1 MATSF
6 RSMDVTLKN
15 RLRISEH
22 VRHSGHIAGYLCV
35 LLSAALSPTAS
46 AHFQLLYTSE
56 AAINE
61 SRAIPLA
68 LVFSHP
74 FSNGYTM
81 SMGTPEEFYVISQR
95 GAEADRR
102 RTDLLEYLE
111 PVTWSGVDS
120 QADAFVAHPPR
131 SVTRS
136 LGDYTYVLRPSP
148 YYEEQE
154 DKYIQQITKTVI
166 NVGGLPGSWD
176 EPLGLPVEIVPLDKP
191 YANWVGGV
199 FRAVVLSDGVPVP
212 NAEIEVEYLN
222 HEPQIDELRF
232 DPEGKVT
239 PPQGSFITLSIRA
252 NAQGEVTIGLPKA
265 GWWGI
270 CALDLDDGLVGRDG
284 RELSLDAVLWIQAT
298 DMIK

>member
-1 MATSF
+1 VHAPIV
-6 RSMDVTLKN
+6 RG
-15 RLRISEH
+15 RLAAI
-22 VRHSGHIAGYLCV
+22 ILALTTAG
-35 LLSAALSPTAS
+35 SPAS
-46 AHFQLLYTSE
+46 AHFQLLYTPE
-56 AAINE
+56 AALNSSQALPI
-61 SRAIPLA
+61 A

-74 FSNGYTM
+74 FNNGYTM
-81 SMGTPEEFYVISQR
+81 DMGEPEAFYVVSQR
-95 GAEADRR
+95 GAEAERQQ
-102 RTDLLEYLE
+102 TDLLNYLE

-131 SVTRS
+131 RVTRS
-136 LGDYTYVLRPSP
+136 LGDYTYVLRPAP

-199 FRAVVLSDGVPVP
+199 FRATILANGQPVP
-212 NAEIEVEYLN
+212 HAEIEVEYLN
-222 HEPQIDELRF
+222 HEPQIDQLRF
-232 DPEGKVT
+232 DPQAKVT
-239 PPQGSFITLSIRA
+239 APQGSFITLSIRA

-270 CALDLDDGLVGRDG
+270 CALDLDDGLEFNGS
-284 RELSLDAVLWIQAT
+284 ELSLDAVLWVQAT
-298 DMIK
+298 DMTQ